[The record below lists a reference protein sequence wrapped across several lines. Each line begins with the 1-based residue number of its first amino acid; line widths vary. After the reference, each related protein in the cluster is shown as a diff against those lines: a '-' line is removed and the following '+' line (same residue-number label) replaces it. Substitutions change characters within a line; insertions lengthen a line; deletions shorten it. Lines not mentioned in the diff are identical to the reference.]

1 MSARIGPFDTKVA
14 ILRGSTPTWHGFE
27 QEVDPDQSLAAIA
40 QLIGA
45 DYEVQVAPAQAVMIN
60 GEPVEIL
67 GGSRQVV
74 TRLTAPCM
82 DCPDPDLDAEIAQDA
97 AAMFDDPDSEAMP
110 TYRVLGSVGSDYQ
123 TIQNADLVSALDAF
137 MDSTRAYVTEH
148 PDCGLELP
156 SFETMGTLDNR
167 RRFWAMIKLG
177 GFTVAIPGAQAG
189 GQEAG
194 GQEDSLDQIVA
205 YLLVTTSHDGKS
217 LASVS
222 VVFVRVVCNNTL
234 TAALDTEQRI
244 FNIKHTGDVKVKV
257 ANVVSA
263 LDWLVKTMDNMASR
277 FEAMVN
283 SPMTDE
289 EAELVIGYFFGAGAR
304 QSWLRDWA
312 LGLWSGEGLCG
323 AELAPANTIWRFLQ
337 ALTQTIEESQAG
349 RDQLAA
355 GGDEGMAATARVSG
369 EWRGVKYTP
378 TAATALCAGLVCDRE
393 RVMKAAAAEANKGK
407 KGKTGDDESAE
418 ALEG

>member
-1 MSARIGPFDTKVA
+1 MSAHIGPFDTKVA

-27 QEVDPDQSLAAIA
+27 QEVSETDSLAAIA

-45 DYEVQVAPAQAVMIN
+45 DYEVTATAAQTVMIN
-60 GEPVEIL
+60 GETVEIL

-74 TRLTAPCM
+74 TRLTQPCM

-97 AAMFDDPDSEAMP
+97 AAMLDESAVWATQPA
-110 TYRVLGSVGSDYQ
+110 YRVLGSVGSDYQ
-123 TIQNADLVSALDAF
+123 TIQNADLVAALDAF
-137 MDSTRAYVTEH
+137 MDSTRAYVAEH

-177 GFTVAIPGAQAG
+177 GFSVAIPG
-189 GQEAG
+189 QEAND
-194 GQEDSLDQIVA
+194 EITA

-234 TAALDTEQRI
+234 TAAMDAEQRI
-244 FNIKHTGDVKVKV
+244 FNIKHTGDVKLKV
-257 ANVVSA
+257 ANVASA
-263 LDWLVKTMDNMASR
+263 LDWLVKTMDNTRGRMQ
-277 FEAMVN
+277 AMVG
-283 SPMTDE
+283 SSLSDE
-289 EAELVIGYFFGAGAR
+289 EAQTAIVYFFGSGAR
-304 QSWLRDWA
+304 QSWLRDRA
-312 LGLWSGEGLCG
+312 LGLWNGEGLRG
-323 AELAPANTIWRFLQ
+323 VELAPANTVWRFLQ

-378 TAATALCAGLVCDRE
+378 TAATALCAGLVVDRE
-393 RVMKAAAAEANKGK
+393 RVMKAATAEAGKGK
-407 KGKTGDDESAE
+407 KGKAADDEVNES
-418 ALEG
+418 

>member
-14 ILRGSTPTWHGFE
+14 ILRGSAPTWHGFE
-27 QEVDPDQSLAAIA
+27 QEVSETDSLAAIA

-45 DYEVQVAPAQAVMIN
+45 DYEVVATAAQTVMID
-60 GEPVEIL
+60 GETVEIL

-74 TRLTAPCM
+74 TRLTQPCM

-97 AAMFDDPDSEAMP
+97 AAMFDDPDGEAMP
-110 TYRVLGSVGSDYQ
+110 TYRVLGSVGADYQ
-123 TIQNADLVSALDAF
+123 TIQNADLVAALDAF
-137 MDSTRAYVTEH
+137 MDSTRAYVAEH

-177 GFTVAIPGAQAG
+177 GFSVAIPGAQAD
-189 GQEAG
+189 GQEAND
-194 GQEDSLDQIVA
+194 EITA

-234 TAALDTEQRI
+234 TAAMDAEQRI
-244 FNIKHTGDVKVKV
+244 FNIKHTGNVKLKV
-257 ANVVSA
+257 ANVASA
-263 LDWLVKTMDNMASR
+263 LDWLVKTMDSAASR
-277 FEAMVN
+277 FQAMVA
-283 SPMTDE
+283 SPLSDE
-289 EAELVIGYFFGAGAR
+289 EAQAAIVYFFGSGAR
-304 QSWLRDWA
+304 QSWLRDRA
-312 LGLWSGEGLCG
+312 LGLWNGEGLRG
-323 AELAPANTIWRFLQ
+323 VELAPANTVWRFLQ

-378 TAATALCAGLVCDRE
+378 TAATALCAGLVVDRE
-393 RVMKAAAAEANKGK
+393 RVTKAAQAEAGKGK
-407 KGKTGDDESAE
+407 KGKAADDEVNES
-418 ALEG
+418 

>member
-1 MSARIGPFDTKVA
+1 MSAHIGPFDTKVA
-14 ILRGSTPTWHGFE
+14 ILRGSAPTWHGFE
-27 QEVDPDQSLAAIA
+27 QEVSETDSLAAIA

-45 DYEVQVAPAQAVMIN
+45 DYEVVATAAQTVMID
-60 GEPVEIL
+60 GETVEIL

-74 TRLTAPCM
+74 TRLTQPCM

-123 TIQNADLVSALDAF
+123 TIQNADLVAALDAF
-137 MDSTRAYVTEH
+137 MDSTRAYVAEH

-177 GFTVAIPGAQAG
+177 GFSVAIPGAQAD
-189 GQEAG
+189 GQEAND
-194 GQEDSLDQIVA
+194 EIVA

-244 FNIKHTGDVKVKV
+244 FNIKHTGDVKLKV

-263 LDWLVKTMDNMASR
+263 LDWLVKTMDNTRGRMQ
-277 FEAMVN
+277 AMVG
-283 SPMTDE
+283 SSLSDD
-289 EAELVIGYFFGAGAR
+289 EAELAIMYFFGSGAR
-304 QSWLRDWA
+304 QSWLRDRA
-312 LGLWSGEGLCG
+312 LGLWNGEGLCG
-323 AELAPANTIWRFLQ
+323 VELAPANTVWRFLQ

-378 TAATALCAGLVCDRE
+378 TAATALCAGLVVDRE
-393 RVMKAAAAEANKGK
+393 RVTKAAQAEAGKGK
-407 KGKTGDDESAE
+407 KGKAADDEVNES
-418 ALEG
+418 